1 MVKWLSRLLVMSV
14 CAGVAPAV
22 WAQAAQQAQT
32 PQPQTPAD
40 PSEIDKTACGTPVGA
55 PAALPPAGSP
65 PFIWIFELCFA
76 RQGGSSTVE
85 NETKTIPELKRS
97 VDKLEV
103 TAARLSGQ
111 VELLAQR
118 LPLK

>member
-1 MVKWLSRLLVMSV
+1 M
-14 CAGVAPAV
+14 
-22 WAQAAQQAQT
+22 
-32 PQPQTPAD
+32 
-40 PSEIDKTACGTPVGA
+40 
-55 PAALPPAGSP
+55 
-65 PFIWIFELCFA
+65 
-76 RQGGSSTVE
+76 STVE